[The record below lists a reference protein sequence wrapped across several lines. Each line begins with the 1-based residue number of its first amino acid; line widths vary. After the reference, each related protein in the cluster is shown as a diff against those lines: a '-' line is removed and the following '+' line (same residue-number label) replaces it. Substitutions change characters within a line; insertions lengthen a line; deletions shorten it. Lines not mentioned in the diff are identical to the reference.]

1 MRFIAKLLV
10 ALVILAAHP
19 LFSQKIKVNEE
30 NNTADKKYA
39 QGYSVVIDL
48 DVSETKKA
56 WQKQLKTYGK
66 LTKDGN
72 KVTIVAANVP
82 SLPTA
87 GANVY
92 SVSSDSQNGFKIWLC
107 ILTPDKLTS
116 TEEKVISEAQARNI
130 LHDFAATCYRD
141 NINSQIKDAERA
153 LILANKNQERELKNN
168 ERIKNQILDNATE
181 KIELEKKLK
190 KNGEELIQFNKN
202 LEQNKLDQVKAAEEV
217 ERMKRATNLV
227 KDKLS
232 EIN

>member
-1 MRFIAKLLV
+1 MKKWLIVLL
-10 ALVILAAHP
+10 LLSSQILFA
-19 LFSQKIKVNEE
+19 QKIKVLEE
-30 NNTADKKYA
+30 NNPVENKYA
-39 QGYSVVIDL
+39 QGFMVVIDL
-48 DVSETKKA
+48 DIANTKKA

-66 LTKDGN
+66 LIKDN
-72 KVTIVAANVP
+72 NNITINGANVP

-92 SVSSDSQNGFKIWLC
+92 SVMTESQNGLKIWLC
-107 ILTPDKLTS
+107 IITPDKLTS
-116 TEEKVISEAQARNI
+116 TDKIASESKAKNI

-141 NINSQIKDAERA
+141 NINDQIKDAERA
-153 LILANKNQERELKNN
+153 LILANKNQEKELKNN
-168 ERIKNQILDNATE
+168 ERIKNKILDNATD

-190 KNGEELIQFNKN
+190 MNGEDLIQFNKN

-227 KDKLS
+227 KAKLN